1 MKHLNVVAAIIFYE
15 NKILAVQRGKT
26 KFEYT
31 SYKYEFPGGKIEAQ
45 ETEIKA
51 LKREIQ
57 EELKMDII
65 VKDKFLTV
73 NHKYTDFEI
82 TMHSYICNVK
92 TSNFTLTEHIDY
104 KWLLKNELS
113 NLDWAKADI
122 PIVEKLKS
130 RKT

>member
-15 NKILAVQRGKT
+15 NQILAVQRGKT

-31 SYKYEFPGGKIEAQ
+31 SYKYEFPGGKVEAQ
-45 ETEIKA
+45 ETEIEA

-57 EELKMDII
+57 EELKIDII
-65 VKDKFLTV
+65 VKEKFLTV

-92 TSNFTLTEHIDY
+92 TSDLTLTEHIAY
-104 KWLLKNELS
+104 KWLLKTEL
-113 NLDWAKADI
+113 NTLDWAKADI
-122 PIVEKLKS
+122 PIVEKLVK
-130 RKT
+130 